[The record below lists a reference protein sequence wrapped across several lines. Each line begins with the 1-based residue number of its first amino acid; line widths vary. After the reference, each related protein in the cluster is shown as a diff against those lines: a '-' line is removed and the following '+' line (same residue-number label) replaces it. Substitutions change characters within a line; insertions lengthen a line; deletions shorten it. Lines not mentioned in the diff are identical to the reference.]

1 MKKPSRS
8 RLYAIHRGFFEG
20 FNQFEL
26 LNVEELE
33 EIHLRFLKLNFTEP
47 PNGSTG
53 QNRSL
58 AEVVTKKR
66 GEEAYAT
73 QTPTLMDLY
82 CNSPP
87 VVHPAS

>member
-58 AEVVTKKR
+58 AEVVTKKKR
-66 GEEAYAT
+66 GRS
-73 QTPTLMDLY
+73 LRDS
-82 CNSPP
+82 NSDIDGP
-87 VVHPAS
+87 VL